1 MDNGRTDGRQT
12 QKRIDSA
19 VHYFMVDAKARS
31 RQCSVRAHII
41 LLLWLLLP
49 MMVHDITV
57 CGLCSVAVSLNIAG
71 LRNVLH
77 LCKQMKRLEVRAHF
91 ILLIIASS
99 WVHGPI

>member
-1 MDNGRTDGRQT
+1 
-12 QKRIDSA
+12 
-19 VHYFMVDAKARS
+19 
-31 RQCSVRAHII
+31 
-41 LLLWLLLP
+41 